1 MKLHNKYALTKDV
14 ELQGYKTIKAGTKL
28 EVIRFNK
35 RYVYCI
41 EPTQASVI
49 LQLTHKHFEKPKP
62 KKSKASEKQVKNSE
76 IDAFLNGENVSFK

>member
-28 EVIRFNK
+28 EVIRINS

-41 EPTQASVI
+41 EPLNDRVI
-49 LQLTHKHFEKPKP
+49 LRLTHKHFEKPK
-62 KKSKASEKQVKNSE
+62 KSKATEKRATDKE
-76 IDAFLNGENVSFK
+76 IDAFLNGENISFK